1 MSETRS
7 SRPLSDADIV
17 LRVAIV
23 ALTLATAYIH
33 LTLGGLLFTLNAMG
47 YLVGAAAM
55 VVPIAIA
62 VRYRWLVRIGLAGYA
77 ATTIV
82 GWAIDPI
89 FYSTAY
95 LAKAIE
101 LALIALLAFDFFR
114 RDGNPIDRVRH
125 EIRSLLARPHGP
137 ASGRA

>member
-1 MSETRS
+1 MSETRF
-7 SRPLSDADIV
+7 SRPLGDADIV

-33 LTLGGLLFTLNAMG
+33 LTLGGLLFTLNAIG
-47 YLVGAAAM
+47 YVVGAAAL

-62 VRYRWLVRIGLAGYA
+62 VRYRWLVRIGLTGYA
-77 ATTIV
+77 ATTIAAWV
-82 GWAIDPI
+82 IQPI
-89 FYSTAY
+89 FYPTAY

-101 LALIALLAFDFFR
+101 VALITVLAIDFIR
-114 RDGNPIDRVRH
+114 RDGNPIERIRH
-125 EIRSLLARPHGP
+125 EIRSLLARPRGP